1 MLLQARDRT
10 ELLEVS
16 VAEAQESEGHI
27 IEFQE
32 WLNDVDALLTAR
44 IENDFTADDLPDD
57 VQVCF
62 IFYLR
67 ILKPFIVC
75 HYALH

>member
-1 MLLQARDRT
+1 M
-10 ELLEVS
+10 S

-32 WLNDVDALLTAR
+32 WLNDVDAQLTAR

-62 IFYLR
+62 LFY
-67 ILKPFIVC
+67 IYFNIGVSCVGKTKN
-75 HYALH
+75 